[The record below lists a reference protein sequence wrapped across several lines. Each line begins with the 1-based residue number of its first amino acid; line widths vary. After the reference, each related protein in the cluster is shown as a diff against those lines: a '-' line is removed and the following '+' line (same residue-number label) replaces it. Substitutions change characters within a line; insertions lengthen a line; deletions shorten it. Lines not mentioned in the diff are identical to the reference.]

1 MGNAYSS
8 HARSDTVLI
17 SGASSGIGLA
27 SALHLNQQG
36 YTVFAGVRSQE
47 DGDKIKAK
55 ALNPQTFFPVIL
67 DITQAEDISRVAAA
81 IENWLQRF
89 PASTLSLVNNAGVV
103 LSGPMEFIPIG
114 KLKYQFDINVFGHI
128 ELTQAILPLM
138 RQHHTGKPMGKIIMI
153 SSISGL
159 HVTPFVGPY
168 AASKFALE
176 AFSDALRQELY
187 PWNIPV
193 VLVEPGSIQTPLWK
207 KAKNTAAEML
217 NEYPAEALPL
227 YQRAYELMQ
236 KASAEAEAEGIGVE
250 PVAVLIHRILS
261 ESKPKSRYL
270 IGRETQFIPLLRFLP
285 DSWLD
290 SLLRHKIGL

>member
-1 MGNAYSS
+1 MRNSQRPQPS
-8 HARSDTVLI
+8 HNIVLI
-17 SGASSGIGLA
+17 SGASTGIGLA
-27 SALHLNQQG
+27 SALHLNHHG
-36 YTVFAGVRSQE
+36 YTVFAGVRSNE
-47 DGDKIKAK
+47 DALRIKAE
-55 ALNPQTFFPVIL
+55 AQYPEAFFPVLL
-67 DITQAEDISRVAAA
+67 DITQAEDISRVTVE
-81 IENWLQRF
+81 IESWLQRF
-89 PASTLSLVNNAGVV
+89 PESSLSLINNAGVV
-103 LSGPMEFIPIG
+103 VSGPMEFIPVS
-114 KLKYQFDINVFGHI
+114 KLKSQFDINVFGHI
-128 ELTQAILPLM
+128 ALTQSVLPLI
-138 RQHHTGKPMGKIIMI
+138 RRNQSGKNRGKIVMI

-207 KAKNTAAEML
+207 KAKSTAAEL
-217 NEYPAEALPL
+217 LSEYPAEAIPL

-236 KASAEAEAEGIGVE
+236 KASAEAEAGGISVE
-250 PVAVLIHRILS
+250 PVAILIHHILS
-261 ESKPKSRYL
+261 APKPKSRYL